1 MTTDNTDW
9 HQHDFKKYSFPLG
22 DIPRL
27 HHTDPQVDEL
37 IKKKQ
42 PVVLT
47 GSNLVGAASKWD
59 LDYLEKNMGNGE
71 FTVFISETDKF
82 KFFDEKK
89 LVEIRSVAGVHVKD
103 RPAKEYP
110 RPAKSTTMKIQEFAR
125 RLREWKSGDE
135 RLYLQQALN
144 SSSGAS
150 VVQDFIRFRWDWVT
164 AKQKLHNWG
173 KLTYNLLLIG
183 LEGNVTPCHY
193 DEQEN
198 LFAQIHGHKRCILF
212 PPEQFECLYP
222 HPVWHP
228 HDRQS
233 QVDLEN
239 PDLSRFPKMTN
250 LHGVQTVVGPGD
262 VLYIPIYWWHHI
274 ESVKPAKYSVSLNF
288 WYKAGPVGQV
298 EYPIKGYQKVAIMR
312 NVEKMLAEA
321 MQDPEEVG
329 TLLKT
334 LVLGRF

>member
-1 MTTDNTDW
+1 MTTEKPNW
-9 HQHDFKKYSFPLG
+9 NQHDLRKYDFPLD

-27 HHTDPQVDEL
+27 NCMDPQVDEL
-37 IKKKQ
+37 IRLKK

-47 GSNLVGAASKWD
+47 GSNLVGAASKWN
-59 LDYLEKNMGNGE
+59 LDYLEENMGNGD
-71 FTVFISETDKF
+71 FTIFVSDRNQF

-89 LVEIRSVAGVHVKD
+89 LAEIASVTGAHVKD
-103 RPAKEYP
+103 RSKKEYE
-110 RPAKSTTMKIQEFAR
+110 RPAKSTTMKIREFAR
-125 RLREWKSGDE
+125 RVKEWKDGDE
-135 RLYLQQALN
+135 RMYLQQALN
-144 SSSGAS
+144 STSGAG

-164 AKQKLHNWG
+164 VKQKLHNWG

-233 QVDLEN
+233 QVDLT
-239 PDLSRFPKMTN
+239 DIDYSRFPKAQN
-250 LHGVQTVVGPGD
+250 LHGVETVVGPGD

-274 ESVKPAKYSVSLNF
+274 ESVKPEKYSVSLNF

-329 TLLKT
+329 TLLRT
-334 LVLGRF
+334 MVNGRF